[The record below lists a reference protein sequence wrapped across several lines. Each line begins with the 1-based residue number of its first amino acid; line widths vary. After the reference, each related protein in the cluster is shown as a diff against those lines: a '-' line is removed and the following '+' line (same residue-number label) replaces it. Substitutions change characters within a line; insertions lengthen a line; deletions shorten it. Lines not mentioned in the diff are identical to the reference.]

1 MMSVY
6 YYRVV
11 SVNPALDVIPTVSYF
26 QIVSNEFHD
35 FEHAGWE
42 SVVAAYDSS
51 FGSLTTQAIR
61 PLLDSMRAGPGV
73 SLLDVAT
80 GPGYVTAAAALRGA
94 VVTGVDFSALMIAE
108 AKRRHPAVEF
118 CQGDAEALPFPDA
131 SFDAVAMN
139 FGVLH
144 LARPDRALREACRVL
159 RSGGRYG
166 FTVWTKPEETMGF
179 GITLGAIQT
188 LGTMNVPLP
197 DGPPFFRFSD
207 PDECIRSL
215 LSAGFANPQAIKIP
229 QTWRLSSPDSL
240 FETMRTATVRTA
252 GLLRGQT
259 PQALLA
265 IRAAMGSAGRAY
277 EKAGVIELPMPAIL
291 ASAVKP

>member
-1 MMSVY
+1 V
-6 YYRVV
+6 
-11 SVNPALDVIPTVSYF
+11 VNPALDVIPTVSYF

>member
-1 MMSVY
+1 MERFTLDA
-6 YYRVV
+6 YR
-11 SVNPALDVIPTVSYF
+11 SFHLF
-26 QIVSNEFHD
+26 FKLVSNEFHD
-35 FEHAGWE
+35 FERVGWE
-42 SVVAAYDSS
+42 GVVAAYDSF

-61 PLLDSMRAGPGV
+61 PLLDGMRAGPGA

-80 GPGYVTAAAALRGA
+80 GPGYLAAAAAERGT
-94 VVTGVDFSALMIAE
+94 VVTGVDFSASMIAE

-118 CQGDAEALPFPDA
+118 RQGDAETLPFPDA

-144 LARPDRALREACRVL
+144 LGRPDRALREACRVL

-166 FTVWTKPEETMGF
+166 FTVWAKPEETVGF
-179 GITLGAIQT
+179 GITLGAIRT
-188 LGTMNVPLP
+188 HGNMNVPLP

-207 PDECIRSL
+207 PDECVRSL
-215 LSAGFANPQAIKIP
+215 VSAGFANPQVIKIP